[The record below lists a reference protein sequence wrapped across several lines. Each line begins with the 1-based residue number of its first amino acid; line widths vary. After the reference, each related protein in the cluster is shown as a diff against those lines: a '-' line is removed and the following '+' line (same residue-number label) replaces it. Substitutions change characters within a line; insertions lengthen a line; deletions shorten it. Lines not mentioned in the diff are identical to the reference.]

1 MSISRAERARLGV
14 FIVAGATLLTIFFS
28 VTLGIN
34 LTKTTKTYFAYF
46 GGESLSGLE
55 QGATVKYTGV
65 PIGKIDKISYQP
77 SDLSKVKVTLKVQ
90 PDFPI
95 KTDMYATTGMLGIT
109 GLKYIEILG
118 GSDTAS
124 LLKPGSEIPTR
135 VSMFSA
141 ISGKAEAIVAKVELL
156 VNNLNQLS
164 NPDSLKSLRVM
175 LDNVAAIT
183 GDVRSMTSDITPK
196 VNSMT
201 GSADRLVAK
210 ADLIAADVK
219 KFTGSLDT
227 AFSAGRIAGV
237 LLSVDSAAVALRT
250 VAENL
255 SLLVRQ
261 SREDVTVTM
270 QNLREATESANQLAK
285 MLEENPSL
293 LIRGE
298 AQKERDIR

>member
-1 MSISRAERARLGV
+1 M
-14 FIVAGATLLTIFFS
+14 
-28 VTLGIN
+28 
-34 LTKTTKTYFAYF
+34 
-46 GGESLSGLE
+46 
-55 QGATVKYTGV
+55 
-65 PIGKIDKISYQP
+65 
-77 SDLSKVKVTLKVQ
+77 
-90 PDFPI
+90 
-95 KTDMYATTGMLGIT
+95 
-109 GLKYIEILG
+109 
-118 GSDTAS
+118 
-124 LLKPGSEIPTR
+124 
-135 VSMFSA
+135 
-141 ISGKAEAIVAKVELL
+141 AKVELL

>member
-14 FIVAGATLLTIFFS
+14 FIVTGASLLTIFFS
-28 VTLGIN
+28 VTLGIS

-77 SDLSKVKVTLKVQ
+77 SDLSKVKVLIKVQ

-95 KTDMYATTGMLGIT
+95 KNDMYATTGMLGIT

-118 GSDTAS
+118 GSDTTP
-124 LLKPGSEIPTR
+124 LLKAGSEIPTR

-141 ISGKAEAIVAKVELL
+141 ISGKAEAIVAKIELL

-183 GDVRSMTSDITPK
+183 GDVRAMTEDITPK

-201 GSADRLVAK
+201 GSADRLMTR

-219 KFTGSLDT
+219 KFTGALDT
-227 AFSAGRIAGV
+227 AFSADKVTRT
-237 LLSVDSAAVALRT
+237 LSSVDSAAIALKS

-255 SLLVRQ
+255 ALLVRQ
-261 SREDVTVTM
+261 SREDFTVTM
-270 QNLREATESANQLAK
+270 QNLRGATESANQLAK

-293 LIRGE
+293 LIKGDP
-298 AQKERDIR
+298 QKERDIR